1 MYDALAEA
9 KRSKAGLHSNPI
21 EGEAGALLAHVAARP
36 RENL

>member
-21 EGEAGALLAHVAARP
+21 EGEAGALLAHLAARL